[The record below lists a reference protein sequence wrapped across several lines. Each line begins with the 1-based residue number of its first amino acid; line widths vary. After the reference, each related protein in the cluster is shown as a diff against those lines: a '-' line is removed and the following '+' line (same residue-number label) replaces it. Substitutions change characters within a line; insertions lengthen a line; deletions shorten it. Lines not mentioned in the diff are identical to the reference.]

1 MAHFMQPALL
11 ALFTPRDAL
20 EHKPPIEKRKM
31 PPYTGVADFLKYC
44 SIKRDVPPRVKNE
57 TPTERRERRKK
68 QKAERA
74 KKRIEMQLKKWNP
87 NKDTN
92 VKSDAYKTLFVGRL
106 SYQVDAQDLKDEFG
120 HYGDV
125 KSMAIVKKKDG
136 TPRGYAFV
144 EFKHSSDLKAAYR
157 RADGRKL
164 RGRRILVDVE
174 RGRTVEKWKPR
185 KLGGGLG
192 GTRKGGESMNIK
204 TSGREGSTRE
214 DRDSRSGRGGDRDGP
229 SSRGGDRDSY
239 RSSRDDRGGGGRD
252 RDRDHRSSRSSRDH
266 RSSRH
271 DRDRDHHRTKKSS
284 SEHVTK
290 READDKVVHRRR

>member
-11 ALFTPRDAL
+11 ALFTPRDPL

-31 PPYTGVADFLKYC
+31 PAYTGVADFLKYC
-44 SIKRDVPPRVKNE
+44 SIKRDNPPRVKNE
-57 TPTERRERRKK
+57 TPKERRERRKK
-68 QKAERA
+68 QKAARA
-74 KKRIEMQLKKWNP
+74 KKRIDMQMKKWNP
-87 NKDTN
+87 NKDPN

-106 SYQVDAQDLKDEFG
+106 SYQVDSQDLKDEFS
-120 HYGDV
+120 HYGDI
-125 KSMAIVKKKDG
+125 KSMRIVKKKDG

-192 GTRKGGESMNIK
+192 GTRRGSEKDNVK
-204 TSGREGSTRE
+204 TSGREGSGRDSRD
-214 DRDSRSGRGGDRDGP
+214 DRDSRP
-229 SSRGGDRDSY
+229 SRQGDRDSY
-239 RSSRDDRGGGGRD
+239 RSSRDHRDRD
-252 RDRDHRSSRSSRDH
+252 RDRDHRSHRSSRDH

-271 DRDRDHHRTKKSS
+271 DRDRDY
-284 SEHVTK
+284 
-290 READDKVVHRRR
+290 HRRR

>member
-11 ALFTPRDAL
+11 ALFTPREPL
-20 EHKPPIEKRKM
+20 EHKTPIEKRKM
-31 PPYTGVADFLKYC
+31 PPYTGVAEFLKYC
-44 SIKRDVPPRVKNE
+44 SIKRDHPPRVKNE
-57 TPTERRERRKK
+57 TPAERKERRKK

-87 NKDTN
+87 NKDKN

-106 SYQVDAQDLKDEFG
+106 SYQVDAQDLKDEFS
-120 HYGDV
+120 HYGDI
-125 KSMAIVKKKDG
+125 KTMHIVKKKDG

-144 EFKHSSDLKAAYR
+144 EFKHGSDLKAAFR

-192 GTRKGGESMNIK
+192 GTRRGGESMNIK
-204 TSGREGSTRE
+204 ASGREGSGSSSQRDSRDE
-214 DRDSRSGRGGDRDGP
+214 RDSRS
-229 SSRGGDRDSY
+229 SRGGGDHRDSY
-239 RSSRDDRGGGGRD
+239 RSSRDNRD
-252 RDRDHRSSRSSRDH
+252 RDRGDRDRHSHRSSRDH
-266 RSSRH
+266 RSSRS
-271 DRDRDHHRTKKSS
+271 DRDRDHHR
-284 SEHVTK
+284 
-290 READDKVVHRRR
+290 RR